1 MRPTFSI
8 IFFTVISGAGYGLWM
23 LVGLAFALAW
33 PGCLLDAEIGPVDA
47 QSSVCGMPSTLAV
60 AWATG
65 FLLVSAGLLSSLAH
79 LGQPQR
85 AWRALS
91 QWRSSW
97 LSREGVAALLAYV
110 PATGLFLIWLGQQSP
125 GHLVPAL
132 LLENETLVRVTGALL
147 AAASIVTVFCTANI
161 YACLKPIRAWNNRL
175 VVPAYLAF
183 AALSGMLLLWALATL
198 PSRDLVPAAQET
210 VWSVLLPSA
219 VIVLAVISAAIK
231 LTYWKQIDQP
241 SGLRTAHVI
250 GLDGLGNVRSF
261 EQPHTQENYL
271 THEMGF
277 RIARKH
283 SRKLRLI
290 CLLAGFATPAILAL
304 LALLVPGPGGVAAWI
319 GLLAGMFG
327 IFLERWLFFAEAR
340 HAVMLYYGAH
350 GD

>member
-1 MRPTFSI
+1 MRPTLSI

-33 PGCLLDAEIGPVDA
+33 PGCLLDAEISAVDVPVT
-47 QSSVCGMPSTLAV
+47 VCGMPGTLVV
-60 AWATG
+60 AWAAG

-97 LSREGVAALLAYV
+97 LSREGVAALLTYV
-110 PATGLFLIWLGQQSP
+110 PAL
-125 GHLVPAL
+125 
-132 LLENETLVRVTGALL
+132 ALL
-147 AAASIVTVFCTANI
+147 AFWWSRQLPGSFVLGSLNANMPVRISGGLLAATSILTVLCTANI
-161 YACLKPIRAWNNRL
+161 YACLKPIRAWHNRL

-183 AALSGMLLLWALATL
+183 ATFSAMLMFWALHAL
-198 PSRDLVPAAQET
+198 PRWDPTPTVQDSLRNTLVPI
-210 VWSVLLPSA
+210 A
-219 VIVLAVISAAIK
+219 VIVLAAICGTIK
-231 LTYWKQIDQP
+231 LAYWRQIDRP
-241 SGLRTAHVI
+241 SGLTTAHAI
-250 GLDGLGNVRSF
+250 GLGALGNVRSF

-283 SRKLRLI
+283 SRKLRRI
-290 CLLAGFATPAILAL
+290 CLLAGFILPAILAL
-304 LALLVPGPGGVAAWI
+304 LALLVPWLSVAAAWI
-319 GLLAGMFG
+319 SLFTGMFG

-340 HAVMLYYGAH
+340 HAVMLYYTAH

>member
-8 IFFTVISGAGYGLWM
+8 IFFTVVSGAGYGLWL
-23 LVGLAFALAW
+23 LVGLAHALVW
-33 PGCLLDAEIGPVDA
+33 PGCMLDPATGTVDV
-47 QSSVCGMPSTLAV
+47 QVSVCRMPSTLTL
-60 AWATG
+60 AWAAG
-65 FLLVSAGLLSSLAH
+65 FVLVSAGLLSSLAH
-79 LGQPQR
+79 LGQPRR

-97 LSREGVAALLAYV
+97 LSREGIAALLAYV

-132 LLENETLVRVTGALL
+132 ILENETLVRVTGALL
-147 AAASIVTVFCTANI
+147 AAASVVTVFCTANI
-161 YACLKPIRAWNNRL
+161 YACLKPIRAWHNRL

-198 PSRDLVPAAQET
+198 PRWDLMPAARET
-210 VWSVLLPSA
+210 VWSVLLPFA
-219 VIVLAVISAAIK
+219 LIVLAVISAAIK
-231 LTYWKQIDQP
+231 LAYWKQIDQP
-241 SGLRTAHVI
+241 SGLGTAHAI
-250 GLDGLGNVRSF
+250 GLDALGNVRSF

-283 SRKLRLI
+283 SRKLRMI

-304 LALLVPGPGGVAAWI
+304 LALLVPALGVFAAWLA
-319 GLLAGMFG
+319 LLAGMFG